1 MSYLD
6 DELIADLKRLNINFS
21 ILSEA
26 EHAAIV
32 RQINERILFAGSQ
45 IAWSALE
52 NSINFGSAS
61 SNLAIYM
68 LAKKISAMADGE
80 FIFIGDSACDDAYS
94 VKFEH
99 LEQAL
104 RVFSELP
111 QHTYIL
117 QKSVAWI
124 ACISFEGHLD
134 FANISCG

>member
-32 RQINERILFAGSQ
+32 RRINERILFAGSQ

-52 NSINFGSAS
+52 YSINFGSAS
-61 SNLAIYM
+61 SNLAIFM
-68 LAKKISAMADGE
+68 LAKKISAMADDE

-94 VKFEH
+94 VKVEH

-104 RVFSELP
+104 RIFSELP